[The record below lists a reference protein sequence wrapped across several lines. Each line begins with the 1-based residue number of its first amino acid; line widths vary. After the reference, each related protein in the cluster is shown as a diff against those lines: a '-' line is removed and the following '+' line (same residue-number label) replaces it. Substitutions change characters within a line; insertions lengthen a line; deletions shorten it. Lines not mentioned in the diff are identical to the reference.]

1 MSDTFRQVLGA
12 LAGDRQ
18 LWSDFNSLCDCG
30 GRMAGSESERRGI
43 GFASA
48 ALKAIGCGALS
59 QEPVRYAGWRLD
71 RAQLAIAPGG
81 AVLACTALVGAQSTP
96 AQGVEA
102 EVIDLGRG
110 TPEQFEQRAGEI
122 AGRIVLVS
130 HEYPFMAGHIHRR
143 RKYNAAMERGAVGF
157 IIANPVAGTGTTCG
171 SSGRGGL
178 AGIPA
183 VATDWE
189 SAARLRGMTRPR
201 ACIVIEGEDF
211 DATTQVIVLDLPGTT
226 DERVVLSAHLDG
238 HHLAESAMDNA
249 TGVAGVIAI
258 ARAFA
263 PYMAQSRRGL
273 RVCLF
278 SAEEWA
284 LAGSKEYLARMTPG
298 EISRIALNVNLDTIA
313 GGARLTALTSE
324 FPALDDFVQGA
335 ASGVGMPLETYRP
348 MMSNS
353 DHYNFALH
361 GIPALRLV
369 AGFDDPT
376 SNVRHILTPA
386 DTRDKVA
393 AGEFKAAAILAAT
406 IVWRGLTAP
415 DAEMRALKNGK
426 PVSEI

>member
-1 MSDTFRQVLGA
+1 MSDAFTQALGA
-12 LAGDRQ
+12 LAADGG
-18 LWSDFNSLCDCG
+18 LWRDFNALCDCG
-30 GRMAGSESERRGI
+30 GRMAGGDSERRGI
-43 GFASA
+43 DTAHA
-48 ALKAIGCGALS
+48 ALKAIARGTLS
-59 QEPVRYAGWRLD
+59 LEPVRYAGWRLD
-71 RAQLAIAPGG
+71 HARLTHVPGG
-81 AVLACTALVGAQSTP
+81 TELACTALVGAQSTP
-96 AQGVEA
+96 PPGVEA
-102 EVIDLGRG
+102 EIIDLGRG
-110 TPEQFEQRAGEI
+110 TPEQFEQRGAEI

-143 RKYNAAMERGAVGF
+143 RKYNAAMERGAAGF

-171 SSGRGGL
+171 SSGRGGQ

-201 ACIVIEGEDF
+201 VRIDIAGDDF
-211 DATTQVIVLDLPGTT
+211 EASTQVVILDLPGAT
-226 DERVVLSAHLDG
+226 DERVVLSAHIDG

-263 PYMAQSRRGL
+263 PSITGCRRGL

-284 LAGSKEYLARMTPG
+284 LAGSKEYLARMAPA
-298 EISRIALNVNLDTIA
+298 EVKRLVLNVNLDTIA
-313 GGARLTALTSE
+313 GGSRLTALTSE
-324 FPALDDFVQGA
+324 FPALDGFVQGA
-335 ASGVGMPLETYRP
+335 AADIGMPLETYRP

-369 AGFDDPT
+369 AGFDDPA

-393 AGEFKAAAILAAT
+393 AGELKASALLAAAIT
-406 IVWRGLTAP
+406 WRGLNAT
-415 DAEMRALKNGK
+415 DAEVAALKGGK
-426 PVSEI
+426 

>member
-1 MSDTFRQVLGA
+1 MSDAFTQALGA

-18 LWSDFNSLCDCG
+18 LWSDFNALCDCG

-43 GFASA
+43 DTAHA
-48 ALKAIGCGALS
+48 ALAAIGLGALS
-59 QEPVRYAGWRLD
+59 LEPVRYAGWRLN
-71 RAQLAIAPGG
+71 RAQLNIAPDGPN
-81 AVLACTALVGAQSTP
+81 LACTALVGAQSTP
-96 AQGVEA
+96 PQGIEA

-143 RKYNAAMERGAVGF
+143 RKYNAALERGAAGF
-157 IIANPVAGTGTTCG
+157 IIANPVTGTGTTCG
-171 SSGRGGL
+171 SSGRGGQ

-189 SAARLRGMTRPR
+189 SAARLRGMTCPR
-201 ACIVIEGEDF
+201 VRIVIDGEDF
-211 DATTQVIVLDLPGTT
+211 DATTQVVILDLPGAT
-226 DERVVLSAHLDG
+226 DQRVVLSAHIDG

-249 TGVAGVIAI
+249 TGVAGAIAI

-263 PYMAQSRRGL
+263 PHIENCQRGL

-298 EISRIALNVNLDTIA
+298 EIGRMVLNVNLDTIA

-324 FPALDDFVQGA
+324 FPALDGFVQGA
-335 ASGVGMPLETYRP
+335 AADIGMPLDTYRP

-369 AGFDDPT
+369 AGFDDPA

-386 DTRDKVA
+386 DTRDKA
-393 AGEFKAAAILAAT
+393 ASGELKAAAILAAA
-406 IVWRGLTAP
+406 IVWRGLNAT
-415 DAEMRALKNGK
+415 DAEIAALKSGRQG
-426 PVSEI
+426 

>member
-1 MSDTFRQVLGA
+1 MSDAYTQALGV

-18 LWSDFNSLCDCG
+18 LWRDFNALCDCG
-30 GRMAGSESERRGI
+30 GRMAGSASERRGI
-43 GFASA
+43 ETAHA
-48 ALKAIGCGALS
+48 ALKGIGSGALS
-59 QEPVRYAGWRLD
+59 LEPVAYAGWRLN
-71 RAQLAIAPGG
+71 RAQLSLVPDG
-81 AVLACTALVGAQSTP
+81 AALACTALVGAQST
-96 AQGVEA
+96 ASQGIEG

-143 RKYNAAMERGAVGF
+143 RKYNAAMERGAAGF

-171 SSGRGGL
+171 SSGRGGK

-201 ACIVIEGEDF
+201 VRMVIDGEDF
-211 DATTQVIVLDLPGTT
+211 EATTQVVILDLPGTT
-226 DERVVLSAHLDG
+226 DERVVLSAHIDG

-249 TGVAGVIAI
+249 TGVAGAIAI

-263 PYMAQSRRGL
+263 PHVGNCQRGL

-284 LAGSKEYLARMTPG
+284 LAGSKEYLARLTPG
-298 EISRIALNVNLDTIA
+298 ELKRIVLNVNLDTIA

-324 FPALDDFVQGA
+324 FPALDGFVQGA
-335 ASGVGMPLETYRP
+335 AADIGMPLDTYRP

-369 AGFDDPT
+369 AGFDDQT

-386 DTRDKVA
+386 DTRDKAA
-393 AGEFKAAAILAAT
+393 AGELKASALLAAA
-406 IVWRGLTAP
+406 IVWRGLNAT
-415 DAEMRALKNGK
+415 DADIGALKNGR
-426 PVSEI
+426 

>member
-1 MSDTFRQVLGA
+1 MNDAYTQALGA

-18 LWSDFNSLCDCG
+18 LWSDFNALCDCG
-30 GRMAGSESERRGI
+30 GRMAGSEAERRGI
-43 GFASA
+43 DTAHA
-48 ALKAIGCGALS
+48 ALKAIGRGALS
-59 QEPVRYAGWRLD
+59 LEPVRYAGWRLN
-71 RAQLAIAPGG
+71 RAQLSIAPDG
-81 AVLACTALVGAQSTP
+81 ANLACTALVGAQSTP
-96 AQGVEA
+96 PQGIEA
-102 EVIDLGRG
+102 EIIDLGRG
-110 TPEQFEQRAGEI
+110 TPEQFEQRANEI
-122 AGRIVLVS
+122 AARIVLVS

-171 SSGRGGL
+171 SSGRGGQ

-201 ACIVIEGEDF
+201 VRIAIDGEDF
-211 DATTQVIVLDLPGTT
+211 DATTQVVVLDLPGAME
-226 DERVVLSAHLDG
+226 ERVVLSAHIDG

-249 TGVAGVIAI
+249 TGVAGAIAI
-258 ARAFA
+258 ARAVA
-263 PYMAQSRRGL
+263 PHIANCRRGL

-284 LAGSKEYLARMTPG
+284 LAGSKEYLARMTPA
-298 EISRIALNVNLDTIA
+298 EIGRMVLNVNLDTIA

-324 FPALDDFVQGA
+324 FPALDGFAQCA
-335 ASGVGMPLETYRP
+335 AADIGMPLETYRP

-369 AGFDDPT
+369 AGFDDPA
-376 SNVRHILTPA
+376 SNVRYILTPA
-386 DTRDKVA
+386 DTRDKA
-393 AGEFKAAAILAAT
+393 ASGELKAAAILAAA
-406 IVWRGLTAP
+406 IVWRGLNAT
-415 DAEMRALKNGK
+415 DAEMAALKSGRQG
-426 PVSEI
+426 